1 MVNIAEQFKDL
12 NELKETV
19 VGLVNNVASLTEN
32 IKKLTEKASD
42 VNIKKKS
49 NEDYY
54 NEDFD
59 LDKDGKVTP
68 LEIMVV
74 KTLQTIATS
83 QQKTFIKGQ
92 KNSLWMLLATLAFLS
107 LQVIFGAFGIQ
118 LSF

>member
-12 NELKETV
+12 NQLKETV

-49 NEDYY
+49 KEDY
-54 NEDFD
+54 NEEFD